1 MPERAR
7 HCHFSDYTAFLN
19 IKRRMEML
27 YLDNRL
33 YLNVKCV
40 LGAHFYIAVLFLCK
54 KSFCKIAQASINA
67 SGPSLLEQFF

>member
-1 MPERAR
+1 
-7 HCHFSDYTAFLN
+7 
-19 IKRRMEML
+19 ML

>member
-1 MPERAR
+1 
-7 HCHFSDYTAFLN
+7 
-19 IKRRMEML
+19 ML

-40 LGAHFYIAVLFLCK
+40 LGAHSYFTVLFLCK

-67 SGPSLLEQFF
+67 SGPSLLEQFFKYIKHYFCGMKEVWDTFTSKYIP